1 MWLVYN
7 RKKDSLNRKG
17 SIMTQYDYNQITEDI
32 LESVPGSR
40 DTFAFD
46 HSISEVAV
54 MDLTEEEKLPF

>member
-1 MWLVYN
+1 
-7 RKKDSLNRKG
+7 
-17 SIMTQYDYNQITEDI
+17 MTQYDYNQITEDI